1 MKDFV
6 RVAAVSPN
14 VRVADPFYNVEEMLK
29 WAKEAEKEAVSLLVY
44 PELSVSS
51 YTANDLLLQESLQVG
66 CKKAVKLFSEK
77 TKKSPVLFVLG
88 YPLVHRGKLF
98 NTAIV
103 MQEGR
108 ILGIVPKRHLP
119 NHSEFYEERYFQE
132 GREEVEWIPDFLE
145 KDGDI
150 PFGMHLHFTAEN
162 DERFRLAVEIC
173 EDLWV
178 PNPPSVTHCL
188 MGATVIANTTASDAL
203 IKKNDSRRS
212 LVQHYSACLHNAYVY
227 TSAGPSES
235 TQDMVFSAHSMVAE
249 NGKILAESPRFY
261 EGMTFAEIDLSLLLR
276 ERIKQN
282 TFETVEENAVQIP
295 FTLYKANYIAQGIST
310 NQLDEAHALSEEKG
324 ALSENPVKIRGKKLG
339 FAKKEKGL
347 ILNRFINPM
356 PFLPVDSSKDFE
368 RGEEIL
374 SIQAHG
380 LMKRMQH
387 IGTKKVIMGLSG
399 GLDSTLA
406 LFVAVKAFTL
416 LNYDLKNIIAVTM
429 PSFGTSEITHNNALE
444 SARILGTEMREIS
457 IRDAVLQHFKDI
469 SYDENKRDVVY
480 ENAQARERTQI
491 LMDLANKEGALL
503 IGTGDLSESA
513 LGFSTFNGDHMSMY
527 SVNCD
532 VAKTAIPLILHSFAE
547 EMEAAATDKKAK
559 KQAEELKKTVE
570 KIIQV
575 PVSPELLPP
584 NKKGEIQQKTEE
596 LLGPYALHD
605 FFLYMHL
612 RYAFSAKKVFFL
624 ACHAFSKENL
634 KFYKR
639 KDREL
644 GYTAREILNCLKVFY
659 KRFFAQ
665 QFKRSCTPDGPKI
678 GRIGLSPR
686 GDLRQASDASS
697 AVWLKELEEIEGS
710 L

>member
-1 MKDFV
+1 MRDFV

-51 YTANDLLLQESLQVG
+51 YTANDLLFQESLQEG

-150 PFGMHLHFTAEN
+150 PFGMHLNFTAEN

-178 PNPPSVTHCL
+178 PNPPSVTHSL

-203 IKKNDSRRS
+203 IKKNDSRRA
-212 LVQHYSACLHNAYVY
+212 LVQHYSGCLHNAYVY

-324 ALSENPVKIRGKKLG
+324 
-339 FAKKEKGL
+339 L

-406 LFVAVKAFTL
+406 LFVAVKAFQL

-503 IGTGDLSESA
+503 LGTGDLSESA
-513 LGFSTFNGDHMSMY
+513 LGFSTYNGDHMSMY

-547 EMEAAATDKKAK
+547 ELEALATDKKAK

-584 NKKGEIQQKTEE
+584 NEKGEIQQKTEE

-644 GYTAREILNCLKVFY
+644 GYTAREILSCLKVFY